1 MLELTKKKKS
11 LVETVS
17 DEITKYIMDNELQVG
32 DKIPNEFE
40 LAEKLNV
47 GRSTVREAIKALVSR
62 NVLEVKR
69 GSGTFISSKAG
80 VADDPLGLELIKDR
94 AKLAQDLLEVRFMI
108 EPEIASIAATKATEE
123 EIERLQHL
131 CDEVEQLI
139 LHKKNHRLKDI
150 EFHTEI
156 AKISRNQVVATLIPI
171 IDKSIEIFIELTKSA
186 LEQETIETHR
196 EIFEA
201 IKNKDPKGAHDAMYL
216 HLVYNRR
223 NLKKADEI
231 DR

>member
-1 MLELTKKKKS
+1 MTKKKKS

-108 EPEIASIAATKATEE
+108 EPEIK
-123 EIERLQHL
+123 LQ
-131 CDEVEQLI
+131 
-139 LHKKNHRLKDI
+139 KKKLRDCN
-150 EFHTEI
+150 TY
-156 AKISRNQVVATLIPI
+156 
-171 IDKSIEIFIELTKSA
+171 
-186 LEQETIETHR
+186 
-196 EIFEA
+196 
-201 IKNKDPKGAHDAMYL
+201 AMKL
-216 HLVYNRR
+216 SS
-223 NLKKADEI
+223 
-231 DR
+231 

>member
-1 MLELTKKKKS
+1 MTKKKKS

>member
-1 MLELTKKKKS
+1 MTKKKKS

-17 DEITKYIMDNELQVG
+17 DAITKLIVDNDLKIG

-40 LAEKLNV
+40 LAEELNV

-62 NVLEVKR
+62 NVLVVKR
-69 GSGTFISSKAG
+69 GVGTFISSKAG
-80 VADDPLGLELIKDR
+80 VADDPLGLDFVKDR

-108 EPEIASIAATKATEE
+108 EPEIASIAAIKATEE
-123 EIERLQHL
+123 ELIHLTEL
-131 CDEVEQLI
+131 CDEVEKLI
-139 LHKKNHRLKDI
+139 LSKENHRKKDI

-156 AKISRNQVVATLIPI
+156 AKISKNQVVATLIPI

-186 LEQETIETHR
+186 LEKETIETHR
-196 EIFEA
+196 DIVEA
-201 IKNKDPKGAHDAMYL
+201 IRNKDPKGAYDAMYL

-223 NLKKADEI
+223 NLNGNIIKKYK
-231 DR
+231 

>member
-1 MLELTKKKKS
+1 MLELTNKRKS
-11 LVETVS
+11 LVEVVS
-17 DEITKYIMDNELQVG
+17 DTITKYIVDNELKSG

-47 GRSTVREAIKALVSR
+47 GRSTIREAIKALVSR
-62 NVLEVKR
+62 NVLEVRR

-80 VADDPLGLELIKDR
+80 VADDPLGLDLIKDR

-123 EIERLQHL
+123 EVEHLQQL

-139 LHKKNHRLKDI
+139 LHKKNHRKKDI

-196 EIFEA
+196 EILEA
-201 IKNKDPKGAHDAMYL
+201 IKNRDPKAAHDAMHL

-223 NLKKADEI
+223 NLRKTANFKD
-231 DR
+231 

>member
-1 MLELTKKKKS
+1 MINRKKS

-17 DEITKYIMDNELQVG
+17 DAITKYIVDNELQVG

-40 LAEKLNV
+40 LAETLNV

-62 NVLEVKR
+62 NLLEVRR

-80 VADDPLGLELIKDR
+80 VADDPLGLDLIKDR

-123 EIERLQHL
+123 EIEILKQL
-131 CDEVEQLI
+131 CDEVEYLI
-139 LHKKNHRLKDI
+139 LNKKNHRKKDI

-156 AKISRNQVVATLIPI
+156 ARISRNQVVATLIPI

-201 IKNKDPKGAHDAMYL
+201 IKNKDPKGAHDAMHL

>member
-1 MLELTKKKKS
+1 MTKKKKS

-17 DEITKYIMDNELQVG
+17 DTITKYIVDNELQVG

-156 AKISRNQVVATLIPI
+156 ARISRNQVVATLIPI

>member
-1 MLELTKKKKS
+1 MINRKKS

-17 DEITKYIMDNELQVG
+17 DAITKYIVENELQVG

-40 LAEKLNV
+40 LAETLNV

-62 NVLEVKR
+62 NLLEVRR

-80 VADDPLGLELIKDR
+80 VADDPLGLDLIKDR

-123 EIERLQHL
+123 EIEILKQL
-131 CDEVEQLI
+131 CDEVEYLI
-139 LHKKNHRLKDI
+139 LNKKNHRQKDI

-201 IKNKDPKGAHDAMYL
+201 IKNKDPKGAHDAMHL

-223 NLKKADEI
+223 NLRSAADAVK
-231 DR
+231 